1 MLVYSKSAYLK
12 KEKKQMI
19 KLEGYKGITLIA
31 LIITI
36 IVMLILVGVTV
47 NVAITGGLFNTTKK
61 AGIETEM
68 EVIRERAENVK
79 ATLYANSVK
88 DENIKFDIKTY
99 KEKLQEEFKDSEL
112 GLTKVIV
119 EKRKYDIIILD
130 SELNIEVR
138 IHSDD
143 DALLNVD
150 ITSGGIVYSKYVEW
164 NDGILA
170 GVEIGTKQEIIEGF
184 LTFYINYANVK
195 ENNGTVVH
203 DNLEEWIQD
212 EANKEIVK
220 AIMEEFFYGIE
231 MNGVS
236 TKAELYQKL
245 IEFANKEMDI
255 NITTEEEFIELFYE
269 ENFGETTEKEIC
281 SNSWIAYIYK
291 DGTIKDIKASIYGIE
306 LNDSKG
312 YNFKENGNYEVVI
325 KSITG
330 QELAREKVNCENL
343 IGSGEYDFVLE
354 DYSFVLDG
362 KDEYRWNTRRTL
374 ENRWKWNYTRL
385 RWESK

>member
-1 MLVYSKSAYLK
+1 MKRT
-12 KEKKQMI
+12 KE
-19 KLEGYKGITLIA
+19 KGITLIA

-138 IHSDD
+138 IHSEEDSFLAKID
-143 DALLNVD
+143 IASGDNV
-150 ITSGGIVYSKYVEW
+150 YNKYIEW
-164 NDGILA
+164 DDGILA